1 MESLLYCRELNIAR
15 DNPKSYFLFAQPTQG
30 VTWRPWII
38 VRRKGKSAWKGYL
51 VNMRWSLWSLGNY
64 PHLVATII
72 GSFCKKGHGP
82 VSVKPYRYPFHQKT
96 EIEEQV
102 KDMLGRGIIRPSN
115 SPYSSPV
122 LLVKKK
128 EGTWRM
134 CVDYRELNKITVKD
148 KFPIPVIDE
157 LLDELNGAK
166 YFTKLDL
173 RSGYHQVRVADEDVE
188 KTAFRTH
195 HGHYE
200 FLVMPFGLTNAPSTF
215 QSLMNKV
222 FHNYLREFVLV
233 FFDDILVYS
242 SNWAQH
248 MEHVKVM
255 LEILV
260 KQQLYIKRSKCIFGQ
275 QEVQYLG
282 HVISPKG
289 VGVDPEKVEVIK
301 KWPKPKTLKAMRRF
315 LGLTGY
321 YRRFIQ
327 DYGKIAAPL
336 NRMLKKNNFTW
347 TVAAEGAFENLKQVM
362 IRAPVLALP
371 DFSKEFVVECD
382 ASGVGIGAVLQ
393 QERPI
398 AFLSQALQGN
408 QLLLSTYEKEILAL
422 VMAVQKWRPYL
433 LG

>member
-1 MESLLYCRELNIAR
+1 MKAMDNSEKEGQERMERLLSEHEVVFVEPRELPPPRSHNHR
-15 DNPKSYFLFAQPTQG
+15 
-30 VTWRPWII
+30 II
-38 VRRKGKSAWKGYL
+38 LQKGY
-51 VNMRWSLWSLGNY
+51 
-64 PHLVATII
+64 
-72 GSFCKKGHGP
+72 GP
-82 VSVKPYRYPFHQKT
+82 VNVKPYRYPFHKKT

-157 LLDELNGAK
+157 LLDELNGVK

-188 KTAFRTH
+188 KTTFRT

-222 FHNYLREFVLV
+222 FHNYLREFVLI

-282 HVISPKG
+282 HVISPK
-289 VGVDPEKVEVIK
+289 
-301 KWPKPKTLKAMRRF
+301 
-315 LGLTGY
+315 
-321 YRRFIQ
+321 
-327 DYGKIAAPL
+327 
-336 NRMLKKNNFTW
+336 
-347 TVAAEGAFENLKQVM
+347 
-362 IRAPVLALP
+362 
-371 DFSKEFVVECD
+371 
-382 ASGVGIGAVLQ
+382 
-393 QERPI
+393 
-398 AFLSQALQGN
+398 
-408 QLLLSTYEKEILAL
+408 
-422 VMAVQKWRPYL
+422 
-433 LG
+433 